1 MIKILLVDDQAAV
14 RRGLRMQLSLENTL
28 FVVGEAENGLRAL
41 EVIHELNPDLIILDL
56 EMPIMDGH
64 RTLKELRKQHSDIPV
79 IMLSIHDGVED
90 RTLAEAEGVSEFV
103 VKSGD
108 LSPLITAI
116 YKAIDQNK

>member
-79 IMLSIHDGVED
+79 IMLSIHDSVED